1 MSTRYIAARL
11 MRTVLC
17 GILVAAA
24 VAMTAAQASA
34 HGRGHV
40 FFGFNAWAPS
50 YYYPPPYYYPPYYY
64 PPAYYYP
71 PPVVYAP
78 APAYGTVQ
86 PLPPPASPAYQDG
99 SGQTCREY
107 QTTVQVDGQ
116 WQPSYGTA
124 CLQPDGTW
132 RVVN

>member
-1 MSTRYIAARL
+1 MSSRYGGGNLTR
-11 MRTVLC
+11 MVLY

-24 VAMTAAQASA
+24 VAMTAAPASA
-34 HGRGHV
+34 HGRGRV

-50 YYYPPPYYYPPYYY
+50 YYYPPPYYYPP
-64 PPAYYYP
+64 AYYYP
-71 PPVVYAP
+71 PPVYYAP
-78 APAYGTVQ
+78 APVYGTVQ
-86 PLPPPASPAYQDG
+86 PLPPPAAPAYQDG

-132 RVVN
+132 RMVN